1 MEEHDIRQRLLQHRY
16 DEAFDLLVERAKD
29 KIFRLSVSMLN
40 NETQAQDLTQEV
52 LIKIWKA
59 LPRYSGAAS
68 LSTWI
73 YAITRNT
80 CLTELKKRGAHPTVS
95 LNAQEMEGLD
105 PAMEDQAQAGA
116 QMDVET
122 LLARLPER
130 YRLVV
135 TLFYL
140 EQKSYEEVAAGM
152 ARLKR
157 GWLDSDALAEWFVCA
172 ALLAASGWL
181 GWRLMSHWLIMPAS
195 FDFGSIIIQLL
206 TPALAGALF
215 LAVGLLAA
223 SPAARRRLVMCL
235 TFT

>member
-1 MEEHDIRQRLLQHRY
+1 MEEHDIRQRLQQQRY

-29 KIFRLSVSMLN
+29 KVFRLSVSMLN

-80 CLTELKKRGAHPTVS
+80 CLTELKKRNAHPTVS
-95 LNAQEMEGLD
+95 LSAPEMDGLD
-105 PAMEDQAQAGA
+105 PAAADHAQAGA
-116 QMDVET
+116 ETDVET

-130 YRLVV
+130 YRRVV

-140 EQKSYEEVAAGM
+140 EQKSYDEVAAMLEMPLGTVKTM
-152 ARLKR
+152 LFRGRKELLRLGEKR
-157 GWLDSDALAEWFVCA
+157 TVIPSEPAQ
-172 ALLAASGWL
+172 
-181 GWRLMSHWLIMPAS
+181 LIS
-195 FDFGSIIIQLL
+195 S
-206 TPALAGALF
+206 
-215 LAVGLLAA
+215 
-223 SPAARRRLVMCL
+223 
-235 TFT
+235 